1 MGRSAKICRTVS
13 YEKAKKM
20 KKGQVWRHSG
30 SQEIRR
36 AKKNAKSDETVIA
49 EQPDASIKL

>member
-1 MGRSAKICRTVS
+1 
-13 YEKAKKM
+13 M

-49 EQPDASIKL
+49 EQPYASIKL